1 MECEHDIFL
10 KRNELVTLKK
20 NNLSLFGRKLLDYI
34 YKEGIKIYS
43 ENKINDIFELDLSEV
58 KKRMG
63 INRNTTFENVKVE
76 LEHIQKVEFETY
88 DNKHYSK
95 FPILAGFQVT
105 QNGIIRV
112 ALSPFLIEMAF
123 NKNNPYYHLADFED
137 YKFIKSKYSKAIL
150 DLYNRYK
157 SNINQIPKMEIEK
170 FKDIMQYTNS
180 YKNNDIERFVLGQA
194 KKELKEIKNLELT
207 WEIQKFKRKWK
218 SIKLNIVEII
228 FNSQEI
234 KLSEKLEKEILKARK
249 NRFIDS
255 AYSYKSM
262 LKLIDM
268 YEEVNIISAL
278 KELTKYNKEII
289 NFSKIMI
296 SKIEDIKNSKKSLEF
311 SSTPIIL
318 KKVLG
323 EKDLALLEPPKV
335 LSGLDITKEELVKK
349 IMKLDLKMSKKIELN
364 IALENVKTFEELEN
378 FMKKQKLKLE

>member
-123 NKNNPYYHLADFED
+123 NKNNPY
-137 YKFIKSKYSKAIL
+137 
-150 DLYNRYK
+150 
-157 SNINQIPKMEIEK
+157 
-170 FKDIMQYTNS
+170 
-180 YKNNDIERFVLGQA
+180 
-194 KKELKEIKNLELT
+194 
-207 WEIQKFKRKWK
+207 
-218 SIKLNIVEII
+218 
-228 FNSQEI
+228 
-234 KLSEKLEKEILKARK
+234 
-249 NRFIDS
+249 
-255 AYSYKSM
+255 
-262 LKLIDM
+262 
-268 YEEVNIISAL
+268 
-278 KELTKYNKEII
+278 
-289 NFSKIMI
+289 
-296 SKIEDIKNSKKSLEF
+296 
-311 SSTPIIL
+311 
-318 KKVLG
+318 
-323 EKDLALLEPPKV
+323 
-335 LSGLDITKEELVKK
+335 
-349 IMKLDLKMSKKIELN
+349 
-364 IALENVKTFEELEN
+364 
-378 FMKKQKLKLE
+378 